1 MGKVYKFLFEGKLDL
16 TNSRWV
22 FPFALRV
29 QWNREENLIDVKFSR
44 KDAIAKG
51 LIRASGTI
59 GSKEEREL
67 IPYALYRMIES
78 TDLGEIEAVNE
89 LLVDYEQFQ
98 IKNILEE
105 LPFTGEEIDEFLN
118 NKKPLTYTK
127 ENKKGEIM
135 GEQLEE
141 VKILNISEAELES
154 YVKSSLDD
162 IETGL
167 TLIDT
172 QVNTYR
178 GPLDILAA
186 DNEGCLVVIELKVRE
201 DDDML
206 FQAMDYYDWVQENID
221 TVNRMYKNIHPTVE
235 VNYKIAPRL
244 MLIAPSFPSSLK
256 RRAKYLSIDIDLY
269 IYRFI
274 EIGGKRGLL
283 FEQVDIAPLRV
294 VPPSPPTISDLMNR
308 PQNDEHKTLIK
319 ELGKAIKEFASDMEP
334 YPTTEYI
341 GYKVRG
347 SWVVSVHPR
356 KTACP
361 RVAISSEGGYKPFP
375 LENKDDIKKII
386 DLINKAYT
394 SKKGLADTENEKKW

>member
-1 MGKVYKFLFEGKLDL
+1 
-16 TNSRWV
+16 
-22 FPFALRV
+22 
-29 QWNREENLIDVKFSR
+29 
-44 KDAIAKG
+44 
-51 LIRASGTI
+51 
-59 GSKEEREL
+59 
-67 IPYALYRMIES
+67 
-78 TDLGEIEAVNE
+78 
-89 LLVDYEQFQ
+89 
-98 IKNILEE
+98 
-105 LPFTGEEIDEFLN
+105 
-118 NKKPLTYTK
+118 
-127 ENKKGEIM
+127 M

-154 YVKSSLDD
+154 YVKSSLND

-186 DNEGCLVVIELKVRE
+186 DNEGCLVVMELKVRE

-206 FQAMDYYDWVQENID
+206 FQAMNYYDWVQEHID
-221 TVNRMYKNIHPTVE
+221 TVNRMYKNIHSTVE
-235 VNYKIAPRL
+235 VNYKRPPRL

-256 RRAKYLSIDIDLY
+256 RRAKYLNIDIDLH

-274 EIGGKRGLL
+274 EIGGKTGLL
-283 FEQVDIAPLRV
+283 FEQVDIPPLRV

-319 ELGKAIKEFASDMEP
+319 KLDEAIKEFADDMEP

-347 SWVVSVHPR
+347 SWVVSIHPR

-361 RVAISSEGGYKPFP
+361 RVVISSEGGSEPFP
-375 LENKDDIKKII
+375 LENRDDIKKNI
-386 DLINKAYT
+386 DLISKAYIL
-394 SKKGLADTENEKKW
+394 KKGLA